1 MEGSLGGQGVPE
13 RTEGALGGQG
23 VPERMEVSWEDRG
36 SLGVQGS
43 LVGTICPGACP
54 LEGGTRKQAIPW
66 AAV

>member
-1 MEGSLGGQGVPE
+1 
-13 RTEGALGGQG
+13 
-23 VPERMEVSWEDRG
+23 MEVSWEDRG